1 MFSPHLQLFL
11 SHFSRQG
18 SLPPIKNNISQNQKS
33 GYYQRDYTLA
43 SLNQEIKNV
52 CQLGNHVKTKTDV
65 TFSSNLILM
74 LICTIT

>member
-1 MFSPHLQLFL
+1 MFSPHFQLFL

-33 GYYQRDYTLA
+33 GCYQRNYTLA
-43 SLNQEIKNV
+43 SLNQKMKNV
-52 CQLGNHVKTKTDV
+52 YQLGNHAKTKTDV